1 MIMVN
6 PEVVHPEAVHQE
18 TPPGSEPD
26 IPDLQDSL
34 MAPDDIPENAMP
46 TTTPQ
51 TGSRTRSEPTSIT
64 QQPRRGSTSSRS
76 EPYPTRHRK
85 PPD

>member
-1 MIMVN
+1 M
-6 PEVVHPEAVHQE
+6 HPEAVHQE

-34 MAPDDIPENAMP
+34 TAPDDIPENAMP

-51 TGSRTRSEPTSIT
+51 TGSGTRSEPTSIT

-85 PPD
+85 PPDWLHPRGH